1 MARLRNSWV
10 LILHASVGNSL
21 WKTFFFLTFFCLFFS
36 NKQIHINMGA
46 TYIHINT
53 TIHEVIT
60 IKTKFKYK
68 FGL

>member
-1 MARLRNSWV
+1 MAKLSIVGYLFCMQV
-10 LILHASVGNSL
+10 LAILYGKL
-21 WKTFFFLTFFCLFFS
+21 FFFLTFFCLFFS